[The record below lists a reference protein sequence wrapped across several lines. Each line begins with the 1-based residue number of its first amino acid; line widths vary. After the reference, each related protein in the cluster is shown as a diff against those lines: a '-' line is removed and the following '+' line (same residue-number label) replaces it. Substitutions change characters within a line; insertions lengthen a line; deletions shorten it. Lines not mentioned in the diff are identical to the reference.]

1 MSSTYPVIN
10 IEYKNR
16 KPSRAVIMRTL
27 AAYLEQGGKCF
38 DIRWGE
44 NWIELN
50 YHPSQQCWYGS
61 GWIKEI
67 GGDDLAQEL
76 NQIRK
81 QAVREVKTLMQAAQ
95 AMGKLQIIH
104 VG

>member
-1 MSSTYPVIN
+1 MSTLYPVIEIN
-10 IEYKNR
+10 YNNR

-27 AAYLEQGGKCF
+27 AEYLKQGGKSF

-50 YHPSQQCWYGS
+50 YQPNQEQWYGS

-67 GGDDLAQEL
+67 SGDSIAKEL
-76 NQIRK
+76 NEIRK
-81 QAVREVKTLMQAAQ
+81 QAIAEIKQFKKDHFQ
-95 AMGKLQIIH
+95 FIH
-104 VG
+104 IGG